1 MQVCNSTYDT
11 CLITRLRFSDKSCN
25 ILDWL
30 SIKTIICTSIL
41 VWMSECERMLVIAQS
56 YLSTIAKEHRV
67 LSLSFCTVL
76 KWWMFHVPCLFAHL
90 TFIIFII
97 SQVFTCFNII
107 SWSLKI
113 VTPNDSGSK
122 NCLTPAKNVMKKCQ
136 IWWSHSWDN
145 KVKINDTMFYCGI

>member
-1 MQVCNSTYDT
+1 MQHS
-11 CLITRLRFSDKSCN
+11 RLPFHQNNNLYLLLFPYVNECQNVKGC
-25 ILDWL
+25 WL
-30 SIKTIICTSIL
+30 LPSPIHQPSLKNT
-41 VWMSECERMLVIAQS
+41 ECFHS
-56 YLSTIAKEHRV
+56 PS
-67 LSLSFCTVL
+67 VL

-90 TFIIFII
+90 TFIIFIV

-107 SWSLKI
+107 SWLLKI

-122 NCLTPAKNVMKKCQ
+122 NCLTPAKNVMKMCQ